1 MGAFQRGD
9 DIHTHE
15 SKPVCMNRRTAL
27 LLSGAWL
34 ASARALDA
42 QTLTAMRIGG
52 VPEESVTPA
61 LVAETSGM
69 FARAGLDVTVES
81 QSSGTAIAA
90 GVAGGSYAA
99 GKSSLAALITA
110 HVRGLPFLLVAGG
123 SRYASSNSYSNLCV
137 KADSPLKTGADLN
150 GKTIASPALNDITT
164 IATKAWIDQHG
175 GDSSTIKVVELPFA
189 AIADALVAG
198 RVDAGFIA
206 DPILQQAVDVGKVRV
221 VAHAFDAIAPEFMIT
236 GWFVTA
242 DYARANRAAIIA
254 FNRVMNDASKYI
266 EAHPQD
272 AVAALA
278 KFGGVDPAVIAK
290 SHRLVYAALDPK
302 LLQPVIDACA
312 KYKTIPA
319 PFDAKELIVSGL
331 H

>member
-1 MGAFQRGD
+1 
-9 DIHTHE
+9 
-15 SKPVCMNRRTAL
+15 MNRRTILA
-27 LLSGAWL
+27 SSAAWL

-42 QTLTAMRIGG
+42 QTLTAMRIGA

-61 LVAETSGM
+61 LVAESGGM
-69 FARAGLDVTVES
+69 FARAGLDVNVES
-81 QSSGTAIAA
+81 QGSGTAIAA

-123 SRYASSNSYSNLCV
+123 SRYAASNSYSNLCV
-137 KADSPLKTGADLN
+137 KADSPLKTAADLN

-189 AIADALVAG
+189 AIADALAAG

-206 DPILQQAVDVGKVRV
+206 DPILQQAVDAGKVRV
-221 VAHAFDAIAPEFMIT
+221 FAHAFDAIAPEFMIT

-242 DYARANRAAIIA
+242 DYARANRATIVA
-254 FNRVMNDASKYI
+254 FNRVMNDASKYV

-302 LLQPVIDACA
+302 LVQPVIDACA

-319 PFDAKELIVSGL
+319 SFDARELVVPGL
-331 H
+331 R